1 MKFITNMSYDKIK
14 TNTMI
19 YIPAEGEFTQKY
31 DIFTFNK
38 DAIPVRILFD
48 NDLPIIDPKNIT

>member
-1 MKFITNMSYDKIK
+1 MSYDKIK